1 MLIGVPKE
9 TKIHEYRVGVPP
21 AGVRELVQHGHRV
34 MVERDAGTEIG
45 LLDEHLRTGGCPSGR
60 RGG

>member
-9 TKIHEYRVGVPP
+9 TTIHEYRVGVPP

-45 LLDEHLRTGGCPSGR
+45 LLDEH
-60 RGG
+60 